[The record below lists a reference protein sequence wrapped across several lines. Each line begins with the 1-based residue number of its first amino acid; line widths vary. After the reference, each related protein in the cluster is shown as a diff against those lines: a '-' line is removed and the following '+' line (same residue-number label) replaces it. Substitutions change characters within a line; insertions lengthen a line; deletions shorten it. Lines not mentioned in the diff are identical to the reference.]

1 MSDLNGKF
9 ALVTGAQRGIGA
21 AIARRLAR
29 DGARVWINAV
39 EELDRA
45 QTLAAQLDGEL
56 VEADVSHPE
65 QVTRML
71 ERTGPLDVVVNNA
84 ADQTRQPVLE
94 VDHKTWNRT
103 LAVNLTGPLLVTR
116 GAARSMPAGGAIVN
130 VASIHAFIALRRAA
144 AYTASKAALAMLTRQ
159 AALELGEQGIR
170 VNAVAPGDDR
180 RPGTGAPAA
189 AGWPSALSTP
199 PAATRGRSRGGR
211 VGSRIFSLRRCVL
224 RHGRSVDR
232 GWWAADSASAVVNP
246 AAKRSDLRAASD
258 RRPGQLLSKEE
269 GQEELRVPRPGAR
282 DSTMIPLACGATAG
296 HLARLDFGGRTA
308 SGRDSEIQ

>member
-45 QTLAAQLDGEL
+45 QTLAGQLDGEL
-56 VEADVSHPE
+56 VEADVSDPE

-84 ADQTRQPVLE
+84 ADQTYQPVLE

-130 VASIHAFIALRRAA
+130 VASIHAFVALRRAA
-144 AYTASKAALAMLTRQ
+144 AYTVSKAALAMLTKQ
-159 AALELGEQGIR
+159 AAVELGEQGIR
-170 VNAVAPGDDR
+170 VNAVAPGAIDVQGQERLR
-180 RPGTGAPAA
+180 RPGGHPRYQDLPLQRAGAPEEVASVVAFLASEDASYVTGAVWAVD
-189 AGWPSALSTP
+189 
-199 PAATRGRSRGGR
+199 GGLL
-211 VGSRIFSLRRCVL
+211 I
-224 RHGRSVDR
+224 RHP
-232 GWWAADSASAVVNP
+232 W
-246 AAKRSDLRAASD
+246 
-258 RRPGQLLSKEE
+258 
-269 GQEELRVPRPGAR
+269 
-282 DSTMIPLACGATAG
+282 
-296 HLARLDFGGRTA
+296 
-308 SGRDSEIQ
+308 